1 MSVSDIN
8 NRVSPESQLISGVES
23 KVLGFKSEITDEPQK
38 KTIVK
43 RMLSFLGLNK
53 KKTPFNNKARL
64 KEILNYKSSI
74 ETVKYLKDQ
83 MNITEPSFIGK
94 SIDIRT
100 SDPALREMETLKVI
114 SSHNI
119 DKVFKR
125 LNKEVYSGEVLTLV
139 LTDGTKILLEPELL
153 DNDGAKFIKLI
164 VKNIKVRGKNE

>member
-8 NRVSPESQLISGVES
+8 NRVSPESELISGVES
-23 KVLGFKSEITDEPQK
+23 KVLGFKSEITDVEPQK
-38 KTIVK
+38 KTTIQ

-53 KKTPFNNKARL
+53 KKTPFNNKERL

-74 ETVKYLKDQ
+74 ETVKYLKEQ
-83 MNITEPSFIGK
+83 MNITEPSFVGK
-94 SIDIRT
+94 NIDIRT

-114 SSHNI
+114 RSHKI

-139 LTDGTKILLEPELL
+139 LIDGTKILLEPELI
-153 DNDGAKFIKLI
+153 DNDGVKFIKLI
-164 VKNIKVRGKNE
+164 VKSIKVN